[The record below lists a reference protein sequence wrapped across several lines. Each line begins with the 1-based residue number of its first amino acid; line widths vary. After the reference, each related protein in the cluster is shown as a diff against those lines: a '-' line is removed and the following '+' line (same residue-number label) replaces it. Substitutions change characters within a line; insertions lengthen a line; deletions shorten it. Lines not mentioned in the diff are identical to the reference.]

1 MKKIDF
7 EQAVG
12 KTIKKMGVLD
22 DDTLVILFEKE
33 FMTIQAE
40 TYFERS
46 QIETNT
52 EFSTKYFQFEDV
64 AELFGHDQAK
74 VFHAEWVARDE
85 EYDRQFK
92 ERRKAEKLQQYNLLK
107 KEFEEG

>member
-33 FMTIQAE
+33 FVTIQAE
-40 TYFERS
+40 TFFDRPK
-46 QIETNT
+46 IETNT

-64 AELFGHDQAK
+64 AELFGYDQAK

-85 EYDRQFK
+85 EYARRYK
-92 ERRKAEKLQQYNLLK
+92 EREKAERLQQYQMMK